1 MLIWLHM
8 NRWLVSITLFFN
20 AAWCNIALAHPEGF
34 SGLTVNITEEGVGA
48 SLTLHTRDFGA
59 WFPAHRYPDY
69 VREVSREL
77 EASAAD
83 LVELTWNDQPLP
95 MWSAKASS
103 PEVGLIQLD
112 ITFLQQLS
120 EKGVLGVRSMHLNRM
135 PRGHQQIVRIEDGR
149 HSRVGLAQGRIL
161 REATFALEEDFCTAD
176 VPVIEKKST
185 VPAAPPPT
193 NARASGMVWWIAGG
207 TSVMVVIG
215 LLWFIRG
222 RWFTRTRELRC
233 EVAG

>member
-1 MLIWLHM
+1 MRLWPVL
-8 NRWLVSITLFFN
+8 ITLLVN
-20 AAWCNIALAHPEGF
+20 GAICGVALAHPEGF

-69 VREVSREL
+69 LREVSREL

-112 ITFLQQLS
+112 IVFLQQFN
-120 EKGVLGVRSMHLNRM
+120 EKGVLGVRSTHLNRM

-176 VPVIEKKST
+176 VPLLQKSTT
-185 VPAAPPPT
+185 VPAASQPVST
-193 NARASGMVWWIAGG
+193 RAPGMVWWIVGG
-207 TSVMVVIG
+207 ISVMVVIG
-215 LLWFIRG
+215 LLWLIRG

>member
-8 NRWLVSITLFFN
+8 NRWLVSITLFLN
-20 AAWCNIALAHPEGF
+20 GAWYTSALAHPEGF

-83 LVELTWNDQPLP
+83 LAELTWNDQPLP

-103 PEVGLIQLD
+103 PEIGLIQLD
-112 ITFLQQLS
+112 IVFLQQLS
-120 EKGVLGVRSMHLNRM
+120 EKGVLGVRSTHLNRM

-176 VPVIEKKST
+176 VPVLDKNAPSIA
-185 VPAAPPPT
+185 VPPPVKVT
-193 NARASGMVWWIAGG
+193 SFGKGWWIGG
-207 TSVMVVIG
+207 GMLGMAVIG
-215 LLWFIRG
+215 IFWWIRG
-222 RWFTRTRELRC
+222 RWFTRTREQRC

>member
-1 MLIWLHM
+1 MRLWPVL
-8 NRWLVSITLFFN
+8 ITLLVN
-20 AAWCNIALAHPEGF
+20 GAICGVALAHPEGF

-69 VREVSREL
+69 LREVSREL

-112 ITFLQQLS
+112 IVFLQQFN
-120 EKGVLGVRSMHLNRM
+120 EKGVLGVRSTHLNRM

-161 REATFALEEDFCTAD
+161 REATFAPEEDFCTAD
-176 VPVIEKKST
+176 VPLLQKNT
-185 VPAAPPPT
+185 TGPAASQPVST
-193 NARASGMVWWIAGG
+193 RAPGMVWWIVGG
-207 TSVMVVIG
+207 ISVMVVIG
-215 LLWFIRG
+215 LLWLIRG
-222 RWFTRTRELRC
+222 RRFTRTRELQC